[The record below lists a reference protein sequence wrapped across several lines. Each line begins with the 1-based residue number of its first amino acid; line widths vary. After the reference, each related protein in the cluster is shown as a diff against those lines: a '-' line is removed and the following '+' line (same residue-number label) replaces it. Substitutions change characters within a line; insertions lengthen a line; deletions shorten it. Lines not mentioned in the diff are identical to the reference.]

1 MENNPTVTPAD
12 YLSTAG
18 NVLNA
23 VGVWIATGKY
33 EPQPIRNA
41 EGLFFSAVQQRK
53 MQNVISFGVMIILI
67 GVAIFIYLKRK

>member
-1 MENNPTVTPAD
+1 MENDPKVSPAD
-12 YLSTAG
+12 YFNVAG

-41 EGLFFSAVQQRK
+41 EGLFFSGIQQRK
-53 MQNVISFGVMIILI
+53 MQNVISFGVMIVLI
-67 GVAIFIYLKRK
+67 GVAVFLYLKRK